1 MRIGLLQTL
10 NLLTQTHTNW
20 SLPCVFLLSL
30 FWLLPLLFAL
40 PSQHAVAEEFKIDAS
55 HSALLFSIQHIGL
68 GNTWGRFND
77 FGGTIN
83 FDAAK
88 PEEASVSVVAKIA
101 SVDTN
106 NAKRDTHIRNA
117 DLLDAGTFPEMTFE
131 GKGFVPVADKE
142 GHYNVTGTFTLRGKS
157 VEVTVPFHLVGAT
170 THFFTKKPAVGFEGV
185 FSINPK
191 EFGVGTGDVAAII
204 PDTMTITVAL
214 EALAE

>member
-1 MRIGLLQTL
+1 MRYIALVLI
-10 NLLTQTHTNW
+10 
-20 SLPCVFLLSL
+20 S
-30 FWLLPLLFAL
+30 FAL
-40 PSQHAVAEEFKIDAS
+40 ALPAKATAEEFKIDAS

-77 FGGTIN
+77 FGGSIS
-83 FDAAK
+83 FDAEK
-88 PEEASVSVVAKIA
+88 PEEASVSVVAQIA

-117 DLLDAGTFPEMTFE
+117 DLLDAGTFPEMKFE
-131 GKGFVPVADKE
+131 GKGFTPVEGKE
-142 GHYNVTGTFTLRGKS
+142 GHYTVTGTFTLRGKS
-157 VEVTVPFHLVGAT
+157 AEVTVPFHLVGAT

-185 FSINPK
+185 FEINPK

-204 PDTMTITVAL
+204 PDSMTITVAL